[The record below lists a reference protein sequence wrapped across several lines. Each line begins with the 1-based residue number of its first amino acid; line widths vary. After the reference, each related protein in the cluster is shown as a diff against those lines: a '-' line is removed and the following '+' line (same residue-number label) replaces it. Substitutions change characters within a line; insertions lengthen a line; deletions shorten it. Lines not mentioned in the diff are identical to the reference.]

1 MMTTGT
7 RRVRSLVFTFFQYFK
22 TVYFGQFEIQQHYH
36 RWFMGVWRRITSL
49 AE

>member
-7 RRVRSLVFTFFQYFK
+7 LVGFYFFQYFK

-36 RWFMGVWRRITSL
+36 WRIIEVSCRITSL